1 MLMLTFPLQEDTAS
15 ERAVNAVRKYQVKDG
30 DGFDRGNNDAIDFIQ
45 KNVSD
50 WPMAWKDAF

>member
-1 MLMLTFPLQEDTAS
+1 MLTFPLQEDTAS